1 MQMRK
6 LFRNVSAVAL
16 TLISFTAIPALA
28 DDTTPAAGSA
38 HSSGPVDGCV
48 KGSENEGFWKR
59 LSQSYEKHLFPGDA
73 PAAPAVNPNAPF
85 DAEAAGYRQDLP
97 PPPLTTPPWPYST
110 WNDGGTQ
117 AIGYENMDYSALME
131 SIYCGPSGKAW
142 KDSRFVIHGRAE
154 PGGNV
159 SPSNPGFNKV

>member
-73 PAAPAVNPNAPF
+73 PAAPAVDPNAHF
-85 DAEAAGYRQDLP
+85 DAETAGYRPGLAPLSVSQP
-97 PPPLTTPPWPYST
+97 P
-110 WNDGGTQ
+110 
-117 AIGYENMDYSALME
+117 
-131 SIYCGPSGKAW
+131 
-142 KDSRFVIHGRAE
+142 
-154 PGGNV
+154 
-159 SPSNPGFNKV
+159 